1 MLAYKKV
8 NIMRILLLVP
18 IILLITGCA
27 SNSGVIPIGQ
37 NTFMVSRQAAT
48 GFSGSGKLKGEAF
61 QEASEY
67 CTKIGKYLQ
76 VVSTEEAKPPY
87 ILGNFPKA
95 EVQFRC
101 LDKNDPELSRPTLK
115 PVPNIVIENK

>member
-1 MLAYKKV
+1 MYKLLIV
-8 NIMRILLLVP
+8 PILLLV
-18 IILLITGCA
+18 TGCA

-115 PVPNIVIENK
+115 PMPNIVIENK

>member
-1 MLAYKKV
+1 
-8 NIMRILLLVP
+8 MRIFLISALTLLV
-18 IILLITGCA
+18 TGCA
-27 SNSGVIPIGQ
+27 TNSGVVPIGQ
-37 NTFMVSRQAAT
+37 NSYMVSRQAAT
-48 GFSGSGKLKGEAF
+48 GFSGSGKLKAEAF

-76 VVSTEEAKPPY
+76 VVNTEEAKPPF

-115 PVPNIVIENK
+115 PVPNLVIENK